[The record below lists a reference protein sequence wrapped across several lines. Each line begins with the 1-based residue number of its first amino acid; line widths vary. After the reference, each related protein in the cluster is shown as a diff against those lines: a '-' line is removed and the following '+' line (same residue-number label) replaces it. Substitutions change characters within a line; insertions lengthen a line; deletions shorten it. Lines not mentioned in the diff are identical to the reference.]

1 MYEPDSIEEETG
13 RVSETWIQRVSIR
26 RTAERGETFVR
37 AEAECSV
44 SGRAVTIASAGE
56 SVRADDVTRAEGT
69 QLGELRKR
77 LYDAGFPKRA
87 IATAVKNVERK

>member
-1 MYEPDSIEEETG
+1 M
-13 RVSETWIQRVSIR
+13 SENWIQRVSIR

-44 SGRAVTIASAGE
+44 SGRAVTVTSAGE
-56 SVRADDVTRAEGT
+56 SVRADDVARAEGT

-87 IATAVKNVERK
+87 IATAVKNIGRK

>member
-1 MYEPDSIEEETG
+1 M
-13 RVSETWIQRVSIR
+13 SENWIQRVSIR
-26 RTAERGETFVR
+26 RTAERGETLVR

-56 SVRADDVTRAEGT
+56 SVGADDVSAEGA

-77 LYDAGFPKRA
+77 LYDAGFSKRA

>member
-1 MYEPDSIEEETG
+1 
-13 RVSETWIQRVSIR
+13 VSENWIQRVSIR

-56 SVRADDVTRAEGT
+56 SARANDLARAEGA
-69 QLGELRKR
+69 QLGELRKK